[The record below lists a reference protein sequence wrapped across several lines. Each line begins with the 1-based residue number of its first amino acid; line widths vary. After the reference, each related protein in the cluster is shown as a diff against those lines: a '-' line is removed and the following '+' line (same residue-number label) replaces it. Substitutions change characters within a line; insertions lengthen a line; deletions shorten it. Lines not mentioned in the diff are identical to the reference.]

1 MLINYL
7 TLKKRLSSF
16 KTKLIKLTNRERE
29 FQVRDLTE
37 KNQEITQRNQF
48 LKMNSKNNLNK
59 RDLKYKHTI
68 EKMKI
73 KKKWVMSL
81 KILIKTWKMLL
92 QLSNKSIEKNRQGL
106 RVNNNPMCKN
116 MTNKTNKE
124 LRISKQLSLMMMKVM
139 S

>member
-1 MLINYL
+1 
-7 TLKKRLSSF
+7 LKKRLNSF

-37 KNQEITQRNQF
+37 KNQVITQRNQF
-48 LKMNSKNNLNK
+48 QKMNSKNNLNK

-92 QLSNKSIEKNRQGL
+92 
-106 RVNNNPMCKN
+106 
-116 MTNKTNKE
+116 
-124 LRISKQLSLMMMKVM
+124 
-139 S
+139 